1 MYINPVQNTKIR
13 VNDFSAPNPHTQ
25 ITMSSAAAQFPD
37 ATPNPPVFKP
47 KNNPAFIL
55 HGKLSTSFEE
65 VGPDGIMDRADE
77 VAASAG
83 DWPG

>member
-1 MYINPVQNTKIR
+1 VYVYILSVYISYIKGPSLPTAASLYI
-13 VNDFSAPNPHTQ
+13 A
-25 ITMSSAAAQFPD
+25 MSSAAAQYPD

-65 VGPDGIMDRADE
+65 VGESCRGCE
-77 VAASAG
+77 LG
-83 DWPG
+83 

>member
-1 MYINPVQNTKIR
+1 
-13 VNDFSAPNPHTQ
+13 
-25 ITMSSAAAQFPD
+25 MSSAAAQYPD

>member
-1 MYINPVQNTKIR
+1 
-13 VNDFSAPNPHTQ
+13 
-25 ITMSSAAAQFPD
+25 MSSAAAQYPD
-37 ATPNPPVFKP
+37 ASPNPPVFKP

-65 VGPDGIMDRADE
+65 VGTNIDGMSWTDKK
-77 VAASAG
+77 AASAR